1 VFGSTVLDL
10 TNKDEDPLSIADGIN
25 SVRHRLSLDYED
37 DCLSFG
43 ISWRRDYERLG
54 DRADGSTFL
63 FRLSLKGLS
72 R

>member
-1 VFGSTVLDL
+1 MLDL
-10 TNKDEDPLSIADGIN
+10 TNSDEDPLSLADGIN

-37 DCLSFG
+37 DCIAIG
-43 ISWRRDYERLG
+43 VSWRRDYERLG
-54 DRADGSTFL
+54 TRIEGSTFS